1 MPTVA
6 EQLRHGREALKLDV
20 HKVAESTKL
29 KTDQIRALENGDY
42 DYFSATVYLR
52 GSVRTY
58 ANLLKLDSAKLIV
71 QLDEELVSTKKFA
84 DEARVPER
92 KKSGV
97 DSLMLLLSRLNWSVA
112 VAIVVIA
119 LVALG
124 ASASYRAYKN
134 HKNADPLKKLG
145 TGMYQ
150 PTDSSGLILPLPT
163 NANSKAPNAR

>member
-20 HKVAESTKL
+20 HQVAESTKL

-42 DYFSATVYLR
+42 YYFSATVYLR

-58 ANLLKLDSAKLIV
+58 ANLLKLDGAKLIA

-97 DSLMLLLSRLNWSVA
+97 DSLMLLLSRLNWGVA
-112 VAIVVIA
+112 VAIIIIA

-124 ASASYRAYKN
+124 ASASYRAFKN
-134 HKNADPLKKLG
+134 HKNSDPLKKLG
-145 TGMYQ
+145 NGMYQ
-150 PTDSSGLILPLPT
+150 PTDSSGVTLPLPT
-163 NANSKAPNAR
+163 NAPRH